1 MEKYLIFKT
10 GANDSVCLPAKLLS
24 HMHIDSNG
32 ESLDINF
39 VSIDGNDGAG
49 EYNIPLTITDNKG
62 REVMEAIAKE
72 IRTGKDPLI
81 VVVDDIAK
89 VFIHANLLSCGT
101 LPAIT

>member
-1 MEKYLIFKT
+1 MEKYLVFKT
-10 GANDSVCLPAKLLS
+10 AANDSVCLPARLLS

-32 ESLDINF
+32 ESLDMNF

-49 EYNIPLTITDNKG
+49 EYNIPLGITDNKG

-72 IRTGKDPLI
+72 IRTGGEPLV

-89 VFIHANLLSCGT
+89 EFIHANLLSCGT
-101 LPAIT
+101 LPAVS

>member
-1 MEKYLIFKT
+1 MEKYLVFKT
-10 GANDSVCLPAKLLS
+10 AANDSVCLPARLLS

-32 ESLDINF
+32 ESLDMNF

-49 EYNIPLTITDNKG
+49 EYNIPLGITDNKG

-72 IRTGKDPLI
+72 IRTGGEPLV

-89 VFIHANLLSCGT
+89 EFIHANLLSCGA
-101 LPAIT
+101 LPAVS